1 MRKRFNYNRI
11 VKTVTYAAI
20 DALTVG
26 FAWVIAI
33 VLSGCD
39 IVAGNAEPWL
49 FAGAFVVAIA
59 ANALFGLYTKLLRY
73 MDVSDV
79 IRIIFAGIIEAA
91 YFGVSAAV
99 SSKLTI
105 KWFVIASLAYIAALG
120 GIRCAYRL
128 IVALESVQ
136 KHSEDKKH
144 GVRIMVVGAGDAG
157 SLIIKDVKSSD
168 KISMYPVCAIDD
180 DPMKAG
186 LVINGVK
193 IVGSTDEIAFYA
205 KKYNIEQIV
214 VAMPSASKSDIKR
227 VLGECQKTGCKVKL
241 LPGMYQLVKGNL
253 TVSNARDVEISDL
266 LGRDSVKVNLD
277 EIMGYIENKT
287 VMVTGGGG
295 SIGSEL
301 CRQIA
306 AHNPERLIIV
316 DIYENNAY
324 DIQQE
329 LVRKYPDLNLIAL
342 IASVRDK
349 KRIDSI
355 FEEYRPQIVFHAAA
369 HKHVPLMEVSPN
381 EAIKNNVGGT
391 FNVADAAGRYGV
403 SRFILI
409 STDKAV
415 NPTNVM
421 GATKRVCEMIVQ
433 TMDKKYA
440 TEYVAVRF
448 GNVLGS
454 NGSVVP
460 LFKKQIEAGGP
471 VTITDKRIVRYFMT
485 IQEAVSLVLQAGAY
499 AKGGEIFVLDMGD
512 PVKIYDL
519 AVNMIKLS
527 GYEPNVD
534 IDITEIGLR
543 PGEKLY
549 EERLMAE
556 EGLQK
561 TANDMISIGK
571 PISFDEATLFEKVK
585 AIVDEAYT
593 ETDKMKE
600 SLSVLVPMYTVDK
613 RGGGDALKRI
623 FKNKRKENK

>member
-1 MRKRFNYNRI
+1 MEKKDCMKKHFKHKI
-11 VKTVTYAAI
+11 AKIVTYAVI
-20 DALTVG
+20 DALIVG

-33 VLSGCD
+33 ALSGCD

-49 FAGAFVVAIA
+49 FAGAFVVAITT
-59 ANALFGLYTKLLRY
+59 NALFGLYTKLLKY
-73 MDVSDV
+73 MDANDV
-79 IRIIFAGIIEAA
+79 IRIIFAGIVETA
-91 YFGVSAAV
+91 YFGISAAV
-99 SSKLTI
+99 SSKLTVE
-105 KWFVIASLAYIAALG
+105 WFVIASLVYIAVLG
-120 GIRCAYRL
+120 GVRCAYRL
-128 IVALESVQ
+128 LITLESVQ
-136 KHSEDKKH
+136 KRNEDKKH

-157 SLIIKDVKSSD
+157 SLVIRDIKSSD

-180 DPMKAG
+180 DPLKTG

-193 IVGSTDEIAFYA
+193 IVGTTTEIPFFA
-205 KKYNIEQIV
+205 KEYNIEQIV

-227 VLGECQKTGCKVKL
+227 VLGECQKTGCKIKL
-241 LPGMYQLVKGNL
+241 LPGVYQLVKGNIK
-253 TVSNARDVEISDL
+253 VSDMRDVEITDL

-306 AHNPERLIIV
+306 AHNPKRLIIV

-329 LVRKYPDLNLIAL
+329 LIRKYPDLNLIAL

-349 KRIDSI
+349 KRIDDV
-355 FEEYRPQIVFHAAA
+355 FEKYRPQIVFHAAA

-391 FNVADAAGRYGV
+391 YNVSDAAGRYGV

-460 LFKKQIEAGGP
+460 LFKKQIAAGGP
-471 VTITDKRIVRYFMT
+471 VTVTDKRIVRYFMT

-527 GYEPNVD
+527 GFEPNVD
-534 IDITEIGLR
+534 MEIKEIGLR

-571 PISFDEATLFEKVK
+571 PISFDEETLFERVK

-600 SLSVLVPMYTVDK
+600 SLSILVPTYTVDK
-613 RGGGDALKRI
+613 RGGGVPV
-623 FKNKRKENK
+623 